1 MYRGW
6 FPVCAG
12 STGPNQWNVGF
23 WVRKVVEADGLL
35 VCDAELVLTCCWA
48 KAWPAANSTIMNNT
62 HSFFMG

>member
-48 KAWPAANSTIMNNT
+48 KAWPAANRTVINNT